1 MAIFKYNLPSGNEFE
16 LNAPTGTTQA
26 QADFIFYSQVAAG
39 GLVGYTVGQTLTSE
53 QTRLTKFELSRL
65 DRDTAGVD
73 TVTILSIVTGE
84 IALSVPSLLNTPL
97 QTPITAANYA
107 ATGPVTG
114 VGPLGPEEVQ
124 ALITTTEVFVDQEVD
139 TITDTGIGTYNLTP
153 ESLEKTG
160 YLKPGTANYPDFAC
174 VIGTPSVWT
183 GKDGVTSVA
192 GILDDPGLQTK
203 IQNGVLQ
210 LNYESL
216 TASGT
221 IQTQNSAP
229 ASTSTGQIYGA
240 AGLTALTA
248 ASLVS
253 GTAALSGNFNK
264 LITSSFSGVT
274 SLTSSISGQI
284 PASVSSLLSTPIN
297 NISTIASGAVNSAT
311 QGVSN
316 LTAGATAAANQLVK
330 ESVGAV
336 VNNAAQF
343 TAPVAAA
350 WAQGSALLN
359 STLGSAQGV
368 LNSAV
373 GQAQGLLTGAIGGA
387 QGYATNALGS
397 LSGLATGALGSL
409 GTQAQAL
416 LGNLGG
422 SLDIF
427 GKMSSFSVDFSL
439 FSSDSLVSATK
450 VAAGFSNTVNRQTV
464 DAAVS
469 RILGNPKIPTPSF
482 EFPSALTAGINADV
496 AQAQTKLAD
505 LKKQLIG

>member
-1 MAIFKYNLPSGNEFE
+1 MAIFKYTLPSGANFE
-16 LNAPTGTTQA
+16 LTAPTGTTQT

-39 GLVGYTVGQTLTSE
+39 GLVGYTIGQTLTSV

-84 IALSVPSLLNTPL
+84 IALSIPALTNTPL
-97 QTPITAANYA
+97 QTPITAADYA
-107 ATGPVTG
+107 GTPVG
-114 VGPLGPEEVQ
+114 LGLDPVGPLSPEEVQ
-124 ALITTTEVFVDQEVD
+124 ALITTTEVYVDQPAD

-160 YLKPGTANYPDFAC
+160 YLKPGTSNYPDFPC

-192 GILDDPGLQTK
+192 GILDDPGLQTR

-221 IQTQNSAP
+221 IQTQPVAP
-229 ASTSTGQIYGA
+229 ASTSTGQIFGA
-240 AGLTALTA
+240 TGLTVLTA
-248 ASLVS
+248 ATLVS

-264 LITSSFSGVT
+264 LITSSFAG
-274 SLTSSISGQI
+274 
-284 PASVSSLLSTPIN
+284 VSSLGANAASTVNSLLSNPVT
-297 NISTIASGAVNSAT
+297 NISTIANGAVTGITQQIAGLSTGAVAAANNLISGTLGAATGAVN
-311 QGVSN
+311 
-316 LTAGATAAANQLVK
+316 GA
-330 ESVGAV
+330 VGAL

-350 WAQGSALLN
+350 WSQGSALLN

-368 LNSAV
+368 LNSTL
-373 GQAQGLLTGAIGGA
+373 GQAQGLLTGAIGGAQGLLTGALGSA

-409 GTQAQAL
+409 GL
-416 LGNLGG
+416 KH
-422 SLDIF
+422 SPCW
-427 GKMSSFSVDFSL
+427 
-439 FSSDSLVSATK
+439 ATW
-450 VAAGFSNTVNRQTV
+450 
-464 DAAVS
+464 AV
-469 RILGNPKIPTPSF
+469 
-482 EFPSALTAGINADV
+482 V
-496 AQAQTKLAD
+496 
-505 LKKQLIG
+505 

>member
-1 MAIFKYNLPSGNEFE
+1 MAIFKYTLPSGNTFE
-16 LNAPTGTTQA
+16 LEAPSGTTQT

-39 GLVGYTVGQTLTSE
+39 GLVGYTIGQTLTSE
-53 QTRLTKFELSRL
+53 QTRLTNFELSRL
-65 DRDTAGVD
+65 ERDTAGVD
-73 TVTILSIVTGE
+73 RVTVLSIVTGE
-84 IALSVPSLLNTPL
+84 IALSVPSLTNTPL

-107 ATGPVTG
+107 RTGSTTG
-114 VGPLGPEEVQ
+114 VGPLSPEEVQ
-124 ALITTTEVFVDQEVD
+124 ALITTTEVYVDQPAD

-160 YLKPGTANYPDFAC
+160 YLKPGTSNYPDFAC

-192 GILDDPGLQTK
+192 GILDDPNLQTR

-210 LNYESL
+210 LSYDSL
-216 TASGT
+216 TAGGT
-221 IQTQNSAP
+221 IQTQQTSAT
-229 ASTSTGQIYGA
+229 STSTGQIYGA

-248 ASLVS
+248 ASVVA
-253 GTAALSGNFNK
+253 GTAALSSNFNN
-264 LITSSFSGVT
+264 LVTSSFSGVT
-274 SLTSSISGQI
+274 TLTNSISSQI
-284 PASVSSLLSTPIN
+284 PASVSSLLSTPVN
-297 NISTIASGAVNSAT
+297 NISTIANGAVNSVT

-316 LTAGATAAANQLVK
+316 LTASATAAANQLVK

-350 WAQGSALLN
+350 WSQGSALFN

-387 QGYATNALGS
+387 QGYATNALGN

-409 GTQAQAL
+409 GTQAQSL

-464 DAAVS
+464 DAAVT
-469 RILGNPKIPTPSF
+469 RILGNAKIPTPSF
-482 EFPSALTAGINADV
+482 EFPSELTAGINADIL
-496 AQAQTKLAD
+496 QAQKKLSE
-505 LKKQLIG
+505 LKTQYIG